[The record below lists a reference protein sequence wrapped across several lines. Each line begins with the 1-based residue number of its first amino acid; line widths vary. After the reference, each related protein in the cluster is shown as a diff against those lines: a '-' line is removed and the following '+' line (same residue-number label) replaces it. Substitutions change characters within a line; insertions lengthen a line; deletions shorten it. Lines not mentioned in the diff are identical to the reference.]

1 MKLKLIIALLF
12 TVITIEVKAQDPIFT
27 QFYLIPESLNP
38 AFTGMSNA
46 WSAGLIHR
54 RQWPDGNRKIDTQFA
69 FANNMISDEIGIGIT
84 LVNHNEVF
92 TNYNFFQF
100 NSVFSYIV
108 ELDDDWRLRLGME
121 TGYGRKDYNFNN
133 LLLEDQI
140 NINNGSISN
149 SSIDPGVLGYRD
161 KIDFF
166 NVTAGFEIDQ
176 ENAWIGVALKHL
188 NRPNISFTQNGNTP
202 IDMFL
207 TIHGGYYFEFLN
219 SPTSLIPEDTNLM
232 LTANY
237 MRQSQYSRLDIG
249 AVMDFNQFSFGLIA
263 STNPERRSSNSH
275 LLTSVNPV
283 VTFKFGEFK
292 FGYSYDSN
300 TSRLG
305 RTQGVHE
312 ISLTWLSSR
321 ICIPCPD
328 NYKVKL
334 KHGPYG
340 GYNRT

>member
-1 MKLKLIIALLF
+1 MKFKLITVLL
-12 TVITIEVKAQDPIFT
+12 ITFISIEMKAQDPIFT
-27 QFYLIPESLNP
+27 QYYLMPETLNP
-38 AFTGMSNA
+38 AFTAYSNT

-69 FANNMISDEIGIGIT
+69 YANNLISDEIGVGFS

-100 NSVFSYIV
+100 NGDFSYIV
-108 ELDDDWRLRLGME
+108 ELDDDWRVRFGLE

-166 NVTAGFEIDQ
+166 NVTAGFLIDQ
-176 ENAWIGVALKHL
+176 ENAWIGAALKHL

-207 TIHGGYYFEFLN
+207 TIHGGYFIEFAN
-219 SPTSLIPEDTNLM
+219 SPFSLIPEDTNLM

-237 MRQSQYSRLDIG
+237 MRQSQYNRLDFG
-249 AVMDFNQFSFGLIA
+249 AVMDFNSFSFGLIA
-263 STNPERRSSNSH
+263 STNPEGRSRNSH
-275 LLTSVNPV
+275 MLTSVNPV
-283 VTFKFGEFK
+283 VSFKFNEFT

-312 ISLTWLSSR
+312 ISLTWQSSYN
-321 ICIPCPD
+321 CNKCD

-334 KHGPYG
+334 KRGPYG